1 MLIGKVLI
9 SNSETTEVNYSV
21 WYQPAPTPSESGD
34 WGGAMWCTPM
44 SLESGDGMIQLED
57 GRRAKII
64 VKRISGDMAIFWGDG
79 PYPT

>member
-1 MLIGKVLI
+1 VGQGKAQI

-21 WYQPAPTPSESGD
+21 WCQPAPTPSELGD

-44 SLESGDGMIQLED
+44 SLESGDGMIELED
-57 GRRAKII
+57 GQRGKIT
-64 VKRISGDMAIFWGDG
+64 VFRISGDIAIFVGSG